1 MRRAAAAGWLCKA
14 SHGPRSGWEG
24 AGLVAAF
31 APVLILPPA
40 TLGMLGGGQLG
51 RFFVIAAHELGYR
64 VVVLDPDPQSPAGR
78 IADRH
83 LVAAYDDEDALNQVA
98 ESCAAVTT
106 EFENVPAG
114 SLAYL
119 SKFLP
124 VRPSAAA
131 VGICQNRSAEK
142 GFLRQHGFPHAPYA
156 DIRSEDDIAQANGGL
171 FPGILK
177 VARFGYDG
185 KGQVRVAGRE
195 EALLAFRQLKSEPCV
210 LEQMLPLD
218 YEVSVVLS
226 RDEAGGVKC
235 FPVAE
240 NSHRHGILDVS
251 IVPARTGGCMAA
263 QLPIAAQEIA
273 EGVAREMGYVGTL
286 AVEFFVVRGG
296 LLVNE
301 MAPRPHNSGHYTI
314 DACITSQFEQQVRAL
329 AGLPLGE
336 ARAHSAAVMVN
347 LLGDLWYR
355 QDPHHAHEPDWA
367 QLLTVPNLK
376 LHLYG
381 KHHARH
387 GRKMGHFTVIGADA
401 RQVQE
406 SALAARRL
414 IGIRDE

>member
-1 MRRAAAAGWLCKA
+1 M
-14 SHGPRSGWEG
+14 
-24 AGLVAAF
+24 
-31 APVLILPPA
+31 ILPPA

-64 VVVLDPDPQSPAGR
+64 VVVLDPDAQSPAGR
-78 IADRH
+78 IADQH
-83 LVAAYDDEDALNQVA
+83 LVAEYDDEDALNQMA

-106 EFENVPAG
+106 EFENVPSG

-124 VRPSAAA
+124 VRPAAAA
-131 VGICQNRSAEK
+131 VGISQNRSAEK
-142 GFLRQHGFPHAPYA
+142 GFLKQHGFPHAPYA
-156 DIRSEDDIAQANGGL
+156 DIRSEADIALANAGL

-185 KGQVRVAGRE
+185 KGQVRVADRD
-195 EALLAFRQLKSEPCV
+195 EALLAFRQLKNEPCV
-210 LEQMLPLD
+210 LEQRLALD
-218 YEVSVVLS
+218 YEVSVVLA
-226 RDEAGGVKC
+226 RDEAGRVKC

-251 IVPARTGGCMAA
+251 MVPARTTGCMAGD
-263 QLPIAAQEIA
+263 AQEIA
-273 EGVAREMGYVGTL
+273 EGIAQEMGYVGTL
-286 AVEFFVVRGG
+286 AVEFFVVHGQ

-314 DACITSQFEQQVRAL
+314 DACVSNQFEQQVRAL

-355 QDPHHAHEPDWA
+355 HDPQHSHEPDWA
-367 QLLTVPNLK
+367 QLLAVPNLK

-381 KHHARH
+381 KHHARP
-387 GRKMGHFTVIGADA
+387 GRKMGHFTVIGNDA

-406 SALAARRL
+406 LALAARRL
-414 IGIRDE
+414 LGIQDEPFPQPPAQGRG

>member
-1 MRRAAAAGWLCKA
+1 M
-14 SHGPRSGWEG
+14 
-24 AGLVAAF
+24 
-31 APVLILPPA
+31 ILPPA

-64 VVVLDPDPQSPAGR
+64 VVVLDPDAQSPAGR

-83 LVAAYDDEDALNQVA
+83 LVAAYDDPDALNQMA

-106 EFENVPAG
+106 EFENVPAD

-131 VGICQNRSAEK
+131 VAISQNRSAEK

-156 DIRSEDDIAQANGGL
+156 DIRSEDDVAQANGGL

-195 EALLAFRQLKSEPCV
+195 EALLAFRQMRAEPCV

-226 RDEAGGVKC
+226 RDEAGAVKC

-251 IVPARTGGCMAA
+251 IVPARTGCMAGD
-263 QLPIAAQEIA
+263 AQELA
-273 EGVAREMGYVGTL
+273 EGIAQEMGYVGTL
-286 AVEFFVVRGG
+286 AVEFFVVRGQ
-296 LLVNE
+296 LVINE
-301 MAPRPHNSGHYTI
+301 MAPRPHNSGHYSI

-367 QLLTVPNLK
+367 QLLAVPNLK

-387 GRKMGHFTVIGADA
+387 GRKMGHFTVIGADT
-401 RQVQE
+401 REVQK

-414 IGIRDE
+414 IGIEDDGAGN

>member
-1 MRRAAAAGWLCKA
+1 M
-14 SHGPRSGWEG
+14 
-24 AGLVAAF
+24 
-31 APVLILPPA
+31 ILPPA

-78 IADRH
+78 IADQH
-83 LVAAYDDEDALNQVA
+83 LVAAYDDADALNRMA

-124 VRPSAAA
+124 VRPSAEA
-131 VGICQNRSAEK
+131 VAISQNRSAEK
-142 GFLRQHGFPHAPYA
+142 GFLKQHGFPHAPCA
-156 DIRSEDDIAQANGGL
+156 DVRSEDDIAQANAGL

-185 KGQVRVAGRE
+185 KGQVRVQSRE
-195 EALLAFRQLKSEPCV
+195 EALLAFRQMKNEPCV

-226 RDEAGGVKC
+226 RDEAGRVKC

-251 IVPARTGGCMAA
+251 IIPARTSGCMSGD
-263 QLPIAAQEIA
+263 AQELA
-273 EGVAREMGYVGTL
+273 EGIAQEMNYVGTL
-286 AVEFFVVRGG
+286 AVEFFIVRGQ
-296 LLVNE
+296 LVVNE

-314 DACITSQFEQQVRAL
+314 DACVTNQFEQQVRAL
-329 AGLPLGE
+329 TGLPLGE

-347 LLGDLWYR
+347 LLGDLWYLK
-355 QDPHHAHEPDWA
+355 DPHHSHEPDWA
-367 QLLTVPNLK
+367 QLLAVPNLK

-381 KHHARH
+381 KHHARP
-387 GRKMGHFTVIGADA
+387 GRKMGHFTVIGSDA
-401 RQVQE
+401 QEVQK

-414 IGIRDE
+414 IGISDD